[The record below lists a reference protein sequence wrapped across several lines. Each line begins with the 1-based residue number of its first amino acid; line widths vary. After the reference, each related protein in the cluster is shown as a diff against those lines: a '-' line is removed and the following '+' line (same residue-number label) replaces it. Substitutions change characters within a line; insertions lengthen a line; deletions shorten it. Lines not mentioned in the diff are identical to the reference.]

1 MNTDTELPPPLARW
15 LRDPGT
21 DDFPYPAVV
30 SAFQRT
36 GKERV
41 AATLLTALSEAR
53 SRTSEHS
60 PLARFLDIALDK
72 HDGRYDY
79 TSYLAIE
86 LFPAPADTVT
96 DRVVT
101 LLVADVLAFELAAL
115 DGADVPLPG
124 LRPDRRTVGLR
135 CRHGLRALARFVAR
149 TRGGP
154 AIPAGEPVEAARAVV
169 TEVEKNRT
177 PQETHL
183 LRTTLL
189 PVDTVHDEYLF
200 LRVLQAFEMH
210 FAISA
215 RHLATV
221 PELLDDGDARGAGA
235 VLGDLAD
242 RFDET
247 AHLFSLLAT
256 MQVEAFRTFRLHTE
270 GASAIQSNNYK
281 RLESL
286 CRRPDPG
293 RLASAAYASV
303 PVVRDEVNEGRR
315 TVDDALAALGS
326 SPSAAARAEL
336 EGERRRFAAAY
347 ERWRRTHHRLAVR
360 MLGDQ
365 PGSGYT
371 AGVPYLA
378 EARTVPVFET

>member
-1 MNTDTELPPPLARW
+1 MNTDTELPSPLAHW
-15 LRDPGT
+15 LRDPVT
-21 DDFPYPAVV
+21 EDFPYPAVV
-30 SAFQRT
+30 SVFQRV
-36 GKERV
+36 GKQRV
-41 AATLLTALSEAR
+41 AATLLAALAEAR
-53 SRTSEHS
+53 TRASAHS
-60 PLARFLDIALDK
+60 PLARFLDVALDK

-79 TSYLAIE
+79 SSYLAID
-86 LFPAPADTVT
+86 LFPEPADTVT

-135 CRHGLRALARFVAR
+135 CRHGLRALARSVAR
-149 TRGGP
+149 TGGP
-154 AIPAGEPVEAARAVV
+154 DVPEGEPAEAARVVV
-169 TEVEKNRT
+169 TAVEESRT

-200 LRVLQAFEMH
+200 LRVLQSFEMH
-210 FAISA
+210 FALSS
-215 RHLATV
+215 RHMATV
-221 PELLDDGDARGAGA
+221 PDLLDDGDTRGAGA

-293 RLASAAYASV
+293 RLASAAYDSV

-315 TVDDALAALGS
+315 TVDEALAALGS
-326 SPSAAARAEL
+326 SSSAAARAEL
-336 EGERRRFAAAY
+336 EGERQRFAAAY

>member
-1 MNTDTELPPPLARW
+1 MNTAAELPAPLVRW
-15 LRDPGT
+15 LREPVPE
-21 DDFPYPAVV
+21 DFPYAAVV
-30 SAFQRT
+30 SEFQRV

-41 AATLLTALSEAR
+41 AAALLAALVEAR
-53 SRTSEHS
+53 ARTAARS
-60 PLARFLDIALDK
+60 PLARFLDVALDK

-79 TSYLAIE
+79 GSYLAIE

-101 LLVADVLAFELAAL
+101 RLVADALAFELAAL
-115 DGADVPLPG
+115 DGADVPLPR
-124 LRPDRRTVGLR
+124 LRPDRRTVVLR
-135 CRHGLRALARFVAR
+135 CRHGLRGLARLAAR
-149 TRGGP
+149 TGGP
-154 AIPAGEPVEAARAVV
+154 DIPEGEPVEAARAAV
-169 TEVEKNRT
+169 TAVAEDGT

-200 LRVLQAFEMH
+200 LRILQSFEMH

-221 PELLDDGDARGAGA
+221 PALLDAGDARGAGA

-247 AHLFSLLAT
+247 APLFSLLAT

-293 RLASAAYASV
+293 RLESAAYESV
-303 PVVRDEVNEGRR
+303 PVVRDEVLEGRR
-315 TVDDALAALGS
+315 TVDEALASLGS
-326 SPSAAARAEL
+326 SPDAAAHVER
-336 EGERRRFAAAY
+336 ERRRFAAAY

-378 EARTVPVFET
+378 QARTVPVFTI